1 MSDVYDSPRWR
12 EKMGAP
18 TETLTRIGVQYCVD
32 GVSIS
37 SRRPAA
43 GSFKP
48 WQLLNLSLA
57 PWLRYKTRHMLVQ
70 MLIPAELKS
79 SAAAKYYDWAAEYEM
94 NDLHLRGVSGVRV
107 LLYGVTLD
115 APGRRELLNMQ
126 TVSAFFPCPH
136 CLHTAQPGRGKQ
148 CFGGYRRFLDVGSP
162 WRQRRFVYEGYT
174 YEFRDDERRAPPVV
188 RTDNNVN
195 TMVRLAITRNRP
207 VCGHKGQPFLHKWSA
222 ADWDRSMCD
231 WMHDMKCMCEMLLKG
246 LVGKGNNGMYKNWS
260 KDQAHRQDCFI
271 FEVFANW
278 HEGSLP
284 PWRLSQEAVRILDM
298 RVRRMWW
305 PHYMDILSKDGHSF
319 WTHSDRIYKCANKFY
334 VLMVLLPTCLHG
346 FVPAVH
352 KAILLIC
359 NALRHL
365 DGQVFSAAESA
376 RRGVLPGSHT
386 IPKQSILYWGK
397 QLVRGLVLL
406 EGSFPVSLLNPNMHH
421 LVHYAQQTALA
432 GLLRWVAMWSF
443 ERHNKQLKT
452 LIRNPQQALA
462 TLANN
467 IHMNIAIR
475 QMSYEERSPDNFEES
490 RPSCYL
496 NGRNKSYALSQQ
508 EKFRLGMLGIHC
520 LDEVRGFDVAYV
532 LGLHFKAGEWGKR
545 RCGSVV
551 VTQRGGCSR
560 YCIVKKF
567 LKVQGQY
574 FARVMW
580 LSTPEYPYDPIRL
593 VVRVCMV
600 RQVEANDPCVIH
612 INTIVPCRVSVL
624 PDTDGIHFFVM
635 RDAGYDRA

>member
-1 MSDVYDSPRWR
+1 MLQVCYYFPLRDQLRHMLSIRAYRDLLMFESRRPSCRDSMSDVYDSPRWR

-334 VLMVLLPTCLHG
+334 VLMVLLPTWVRPRRTQSNTPNLQR
-346 FVPAVH
+346 PASSGWTSFQRRRICASWSPSRLSH
-352 KAILLIC
+352 DSQTIDTIL
-359 NALRHL
+359 
-365 DGQVFSAAESA
+365 
-376 RRGVLPGSHT
+376 
-386 IPKQSILYWGK
+386 
-397 QLVRGLVLL
+397 
-406 EGSFPVSLLNPNMHH
+406 
-421 LVHYAQQTALA
+421 
-432 GLLRWVAMWSF
+432 
-443 ERHNKQLKT
+443 
-452 LIRNPQQALA
+452 
-462 TLANN
+462 
-467 IHMNIAIR
+467 
-475 QMSYEERSPDNFEES
+475 
-490 RPSCYL
+490 
-496 NGRNKSYALSQQ
+496 
-508 EKFRLGMLGIHC
+508 
-520 LDEVRGFDVAYV
+520 
-532 LGLHFKAGEWGKR
+532 GE
-545 RCGSVV
+545 
-551 VTQRGGCSR
+551 TTCSR
-560 YCIVKKF
+560 S
-567 LKVQGQY
+567 G
-574 FARVMW
+574 
-580 LSTPEYPYDPIRL
+580 TP
-593 VVRVCMV
+593 
-600 RQVEANDPCVIH
+600 
-612 INTIVPCRVSVL
+612 
-624 PDTDGIHFFVM
+624 
-635 RDAGYDRA
+635 